1 MYHARVD
8 DEDKKI
14 ILHTFQPPSG
24 TCRIL
29 FSTVAFGMWV
39 DIPNVRTV
47 IHYGPPDDVESYFQ
61 ESGLAGRDGKQSIA
75 IPYLYIS
82 RKSFRPCWKKYE
94 SIIYYCTLEAD
105 KCHREELLKHF
116 PGKNVQHLV
125 HMYCDQCTQV
135 CECGNEH
142 EHSKPLSM
150 VHSITGDSDED
161 EASLPDRAV
170 REEQIQLLRSKL
182 MEFRSSL
189 LLPAHSISLYV
200 GQDL

>member
-14 ILHTFQPPSG
+14 ILRTFQPPSG

-29 FSTVAFGMWV
+29 FSTVAFGMGV

-47 IHYGPPDDVESYFQ
+47 IHCGPPNDVESYFQ
-61 ESGLAGRDGKQSIA
+61 ESGLAGRDGKPSKA
-75 IPYLYIS
+75 ILYLYPGS
-82 RKSFRPCWKKYE
+82 LLSHVEKSMKA
-94 SIIYYCTLEAD
+94 YCTLEAD

-142 EHSKPLSM
+142 EHSKPTIMSM

-170 REEQIQLLRSKL
+170 REEQIQLLRSRL

-189 LLPAHSISLYV
+189 LLPTHSISLYV